1 MALCRM
7 KIITMIDMFIHP
19 SAFFILGGLLI
30 PVFKGRAKQGYMIT
44 LALLALFSVV
54 IMPYGNYGIYQFLEW
69 ELTFGSGDKLSKVF
83 IYIFSIM
90 GIIGIIYSIHVD
102 NDGELLAAFY
112 YVGGAIGVPLAGDFL
127 TLFLFWEIMAFSSV
141 FLIWYRK
148 SDLSVKVGFRYLL
161 WHVAGG
167 LILLAGIM
175 IQYNI
180 SSDLTI
186 QHLPFHGWRPTDLQ
200 SLASFLI
207 LIGFIVN
214 AAVPPFGAWLPD
226 AYPAATVTGA
236 VFMSAF
242 TTKTAVYT
250 LIRVCA
256 GSEILIIL
264 GVVMAIYGVVY
275 AVLENDVRR
284 LLAYHIISQVG
295 YMVAGVGLGT
305 QMAINGVVAHAFCH
319 ILYKSLLFMGTGS
332 ILFITGTAKLT
343 ELGGLYKTMPRTM
356 IYTVIGGLSISAFP
370 LFSGFVSK
378 SMTVA
383 AFGEA
388 HLTWAFMLL
397 MLASAGT
404 FLHTGLK
411 VPYFI
416 WFGKDRGIKAH
427 EPPWNME
434 LAMIIGS
441 LFCIG
446 LGIFY
451 KPLYALLPYSV
462 HFEPYTLYHTSETLQ
477 LLLFTQLGFFLLI
490 KKLWCENTI
499 SLDTDW
505 FPRKSAKAL
514 IWFVDKPLTR
524 IEFSLIGEIYEFII
538 QKPIM
543 RVAYYCMKIDTVV
556 VDGTINA
563 VGKITMEC
571 SRMMKRIQ
579 SGQIQD
585 YAMMMLAGVIILII
599 IGVVLP

>member
-1 MALCRM
+1 
-7 KIITMIDMFIHP
+7 MISEIANIQFLHP
-19 SAFFILGGLLI
+19 SVFYILGGLLI
-30 PVFKGRAKQGYMIT
+30 PFLKGRVKQGYM
-44 LALLALFSVV
+44 LFVSLLAFFAVV
-54 IMPYGNYGIYQFLEW
+54 NLPYGTFGAYEFLSWKLTFLEV
-69 ELTFGSGDKLSKVF
+69 DKLSKVF
-83 IYIFSIM
+83 AYIFTIM
-90 GIIGIIYSIHVD
+90 GVIGVIYSIHVK
-102 NDGELLAAFY
+102 NDGEHFSAFY
-112 YVGGAIGVPLAGDFL
+112 YVGGSLGVIFAGDFL
-127 TLFLFWEIMAFSSV
+127 TLFLFWEMMAFSSV
-141 FLIWYRK
+141 FLIWFRK
-148 SDLSVKVGFRYLL
+148 SKSSLDSGFRYLL

-175 IQYNI
+175 LQY
-180 SSDLTI
+180 SVSGDLSV
-186 QHLPFHGWRPTDLQ
+186 QYLPFHGWWPTDLQ

-207 LIGFIVN
+207 VIGFIVN

-242 TTKTAVYT
+242 TTKTAVYA

-256 GSEILIIL
+256 GSEMLIVL

-275 AVLENDVRR
+275 AVLENDARR

-305 QMAINGVVAHAFCH
+305 PMAINGVVAHAFCH

-332 ILFITGTAKLT
+332 VLYVTGTAKLT

-378 SMTVA
+378 SMTVT

-388 HLTWAFMLL
+388 HLTWAFMAL

-416 WFGKDRGIKAH
+416 WFGKDQGLKAK

-434 LAMIIGS
+434 LAMGIGA

-451 KPLYALLPYSV
+451 KPLYALLPHAV
-462 HFEPYTLYHTSETLQ
+462 HFEPYTAYHTWETLQ
-477 LLLFTQLGFFLLI
+477 VLLFTQLGFFLLL
-490 KKLWCENTI
+490 KKLWCEDTI

-505 FPRKSAKAL
+505 FPRKGAKAFMW
-514 IWFVDKPLTR
+514 ITKPLAK
-524 IEFSLIGEIYEFII
+524 IEYKFVGEIYEFII

-543 RVAYYCMKIDTVV
+543 GTAKVFKIIDTVV
-556 VDGTINA
+556 VDGAMNGLGKLTLAWSRKIQNA
-563 VGKITMEC
+563 
-571 SRMMKRIQ
+571 Q
-579 SGQIQD
+579 SGQIQH
-585 YAMMMLAGVIILII
+585 YAMYMVAGFIALII
-599 IGVVLP
+599 VIMVLP

>member
-1 MALCRM
+1 MMSEIFNIQFL
-7 KIITMIDMFIHP
+7 HP
-19 SAFFILGGLLI
+19 SVFYILGGLFI
-30 PVFKGRAKQGYMIT
+30 PFLKGRVKQGYMFFVS
-44 LALLALFSVV
+44 LLAFFAVV
-54 IMPYGNYGIYQFLEW
+54 NLPYGTYGVYEFLSW
-69 ELTFGSGDKLSKVF
+69 ELTFLEVDKLSKVF
-83 IYIFSIM
+83 AYIFTIM
-90 GIIGIIYSIHVD
+90 GVIGVIYSIHVK
-102 NDGELLAAFY
+102 NDGEHFSAFY
-112 YVGGAIGVPLAGDFL
+112 YVGGSLGVTFAGDFL
-127 TLFLFWEIMAFSSV
+127 TLFLFWEMMAFSSV
-141 FLIWYRK
+141 FLIWFRK
-148 SDLSVKVGFRYLL
+148 SKSSLDSGFRYLL

-175 IQYNI
+175 LQY
-180 SSDLTI
+180 SVSGDLSVKY
-186 QHLPFHGWRPTDLQ
+186 LPFHGWWPTDLQ

-207 LIGFIVN
+207 IIGFIVN

-226 AYPAATVTGA
+226 SYPAATVTGA

-242 TTKTAVYT
+242 TTKTAVYA

-256 GSEILIIL
+256 GSEMLIVL

-275 AVLENDVRR
+275 AVLENDARR

-305 QMAINGVVAHAFCH
+305 PMAINGVVAHAFCH

-332 ILFITGTAKLT
+332 VLYVTGTAKLT

-378 SMTVA
+378 SMTVT

-388 HLTWAFMLL
+388 HLTWAFMAL

-411 VPYFI
+411 IPYFI
-416 WFGKDRGIKAH
+416 WFGKDQGLKAK

-434 LAMIIGS
+434 LAMGIGAF
-441 LFCIG
+441 FCIG

-451 KPLYALLPYSV
+451 KPLYALLPHAV
-462 HFEPYTLYHTSETLQ
+462 HFEPYTAYHTWETLQ
-477 LLLFTQLGFFLLI
+477 VLLFTQLGFFLLL
-490 KKLWCENTI
+490 KKLWCEDTI

-505 FPRKSAKAL
+505 FPRKGAKAL
-514 IWFVDKPLTR
+514 MWLTKPLAK
-524 IEFSLIGEIYEFII
+524 IEYKFIGEIYEFII

-543 RVAYYCMKIDTVV
+543 GTAKIFKIIDTVV
-556 VDGTINA
+556 VDGAINGL
-563 VGKITMEC
+563 GKLTLTW
-571 SRMMKRIQ
+571 SRKIQHTQ
-579 SGQIQD
+579 SGQIQH
-585 YAMMMLAGVIILII
+585 YAMYMLAGFIALIVVIM
-599 IGVVLP
+599 VLP

>member
-1 MALCRM
+1 
-7 KIITMIDMFIHP
+7 MISEIANIQFLHP
-19 SAFFILGGLLI
+19 SVFYILGGLLI
-30 PVFKGRAKQGYMIT
+30 PFLKGRVKQGYM
-44 LALLALFSVV
+44 LFVSLLAFFAVV
-54 IMPYGNYGIYQFLEW
+54 NLPYGTFGAYEFLSWKLTFLEV
-69 ELTFGSGDKLSKVF
+69 DKLSKVF
-83 IYIFSIM
+83 AYIFTIM
-90 GIIGIIYSIHVD
+90 GVIGVIYSIHVK
-102 NDGELLAAFY
+102 NDGEHFSAFY
-112 YVGGAIGVPLAGDFL
+112 YVGGSLGVIFAGDFL
-127 TLFLFWEIMAFSSV
+127 TLFLFWEMMAFSSV
-141 FLIWYRK
+141 FLIWFRK
-148 SDLSVKVGFRYLL
+148 SKSSLDSGFRYLL

-175 IQYNI
+175 LQY
-180 SSDLTI
+180 SVSGDLSV
-186 QHLPFHGWRPTDLQ
+186 QYLPFHGWWPTDLQ

-207 LIGFIVN
+207 IIGFIVN

-242 TTKTAVYT
+242 TTKTAVYA

-256 GSEILIIL
+256 GSEMLIVL

-275 AVLENDVRR
+275 AVLENDARR

-305 QMAINGVVAHAFCH
+305 PMAINGVVAHAFCH

-332 ILFITGTAKLT
+332 VLYVTGTAKLT

-378 SMTVA
+378 SMTVT

-388 HLTWAFMLL
+388 HLTWAFMAL

-411 VPYFI
+411 IPYFI
-416 WFGKDRGIKAH
+416 WFGKDQGLKAK

-434 LAMIIGS
+434 LAMGIGA

-451 KPLYALLPYSV
+451 KPLYALLPHAV
-462 HFEPYTLYHTSETLQ
+462 HFEPYTAYHTWETLQ
-477 LLLFTQLGFFLLI
+477 VLLFTQLGFFLLL
-490 KKLWCENTI
+490 KKLWCEDTI

-505 FPRKSAKAL
+505 FPRKGAKAFMW
-514 IWFVDKPLTR
+514 ITKPLAK
-524 IEFSLIGEIYEFII
+524 IEYKFVGEIYEFII

-543 RVAYYCMKIDTVV
+543 GTAKVFKIIDTVV
-556 VDGTINA
+556 VDGAMNGLGKLTLAWSRKIQNA
-563 VGKITMEC
+563 
-571 SRMMKRIQ
+571 Q
-579 SGQIQD
+579 SGQIQH
-585 YAMMMLAGVIILII
+585 YAMYMVAGFIALII
-599 IGVVLP
+599 VIMVLP

>member
-1 MALCRM
+1 
-7 KIITMIDMFIHP
+7 MISEIFNIEFFHP
-19 SAFFILGGLLI
+19 SAYYIIGGLLI
-30 PVFKGRAKQGYMIT
+30 PLLKGRVKQGYM
-44 LALLALFSVV
+44 LLLSLLAFFAVV
-54 IMPYGNYGIYQFLEW
+54 NMSHGVYGIYEFLSW
-69 ELTFGSGDKLSKVF
+69 ELTFGNVDKLSKVF
-83 IYIFSIM
+83 AYIFTIM
-90 GIIGIIYSIHVD
+90 GVIGVIYSFHVE
-102 NDGELLAAFY
+102 NDGEHLSAFY
-112 YVGGAIGVPLAGDFL
+112 YIGGSLGVTFAGDFL

-141 FLIWYRK
+141 FLVWYRK
-148 SDLSVKVGFRYLL
+148 IPSSVDSGFRYLL
-161 WHVAGG
+161 WHVIGG
-167 LILLAGIM
+167 LILFSGIM
-175 IQYNI
+175 IQY
-180 SSDLTI
+180 SVSGDLSI
-186 QHLPFHGWRPTDLQ
+186 QYLPFHGWWPTDIQ
-200 SLASFLI
+200 SLATFLI

-242 TTKTAVYT
+242 TTKTAVYA

-275 AVLENDVRR
+275 AVLENDARR

-295 YMVAGVGLGT
+295 YMVAGTGLGT

-332 ILFITGTAKLT
+332 VLYVTGTAKLS

-356 IYTVIGGLSISAFP
+356 IYTIIGGLAISAFP

-383 AFGEA
+383 AFGEE
-388 HLTWAFMLL
+388 HIMWAFIGL

-416 WFGKDRGIKAH
+416 WFGKDQGIKAQ

-441 LFCIG
+441 IFCIG

-451 KPLYALLPYSV
+451 KPLYALLPYPV
-462 HFEPYTLYHTSETLQ
+462 HFEPYTAYHTWETLQ
-477 LLLFTQLGFFLLI
+477 ILLFTQLGFFLLL

-499 SLDTDW
+499 SMDTDW
-505 FPRKSAKAL
+505 FPRKGA
-514 IWFVDKPLTR
+514 IVFMWFINKPLASF
-524 IEFSLIGEIYEFII
+524 EFNLIGEVYEFIV
-538 QKPIM
+538 QKPVL
-543 RVAYYCMKIDTVV
+543 RVARWFRWVDTFI
-556 VDGTINA
+556 VDKTFSEIANLTL
-563 VGKITMEC
+563 IW
-571 SRMMKRIQ
+571 SRMLQAIQ
-579 SGQIQD
+579 SGQIQH
-585 YAMMMLAGVIILII
+585 YAMIMVAGVVTLIVIVIIL
-599 IGVVLP
+599 P

>member
-1 MALCRM
+1 MMSEVFNIQFL
-7 KIITMIDMFIHP
+7 HP
-19 SAFFILGGLLI
+19 SVFYIVGGLLI
-30 PVFKGRAKQGYMIT
+30 PFLKGRVKQGYM
-44 LALLALFSVV
+44 LFVSLLAFFTVV
-54 IMPYGNYGIYQFLEW
+54 NLPYGTFGTYEFLSW
-69 ELTFGSGDKLSKVF
+69 ELTFLEVDKLSKVF
-83 IYIFSIM
+83 AYIFTIM
-90 GIIGIIYSIHVD
+90 GVIGVIYSIHVK
-102 NDGELLAAFY
+102 NDGEHFSAFY
-112 YVGGAIGVPLAGDFL
+112 YVGGSLGVTFAGDFL
-127 TLFLFWEIMAFSSV
+127 TLFLFWEMMAFSSV
-141 FLIWYRK
+141 FLIWFRK
-148 SDLSVKVGFRYLL
+148 SKSSLDSGFRYLL

-175 IQYNI
+175 LQHSVSGDLSVQY
-180 SSDLTI
+180 
-186 QHLPFHGWRPTDLQ
+186 LPFHGWWPTDLQ

-207 LIGFIVN
+207 VIGFIVN

-242 TTKTAVYT
+242 TTKTAVYA

-256 GSEILIIL
+256 GSEMLIVL
-264 GVVMAIYGVVY
+264 GVIMAIYGVVY
-275 AVLENDVRR
+275 AVLENDARR

-305 QMAINGVVAHAFCH
+305 PMAINGVVAHAFCH

-332 ILFITGTAKLT
+332 VLYVTGTAKLT

-378 SMTVA
+378 SMTVT

-388 HLTWAFMLL
+388 HLTWAFMAL

-416 WFGKDRGIKAH
+416 WFGKDQGLKAK

-434 LAMIIGS
+434 LAMGIGA
-441 LFCIG
+441 LFCVG

-451 KPLYALLPYSV
+451 KPLYALLPHAV
-462 HFEPYTLYHTSETLQ
+462 HFEPYTAYHTWETLQ
-477 LLLFTQLGFFLLI
+477 LLLFTQLGFFLLL
-490 KKLWCENTI
+490 KKLWCEDTI

-505 FPRKSAKAL
+505 FLRKGAKAFMW
-514 IWFVDKPLTR
+514 ITRPLAK
-524 IEFSLIGEIYEFII
+524 IEYKFIGEIYEFII

-543 RVAYYCMKIDTVV
+543 GTAKVFKIIDTVV
-556 VDGTINA
+556 VDGAVNGLGKLTLAWSRKIQNA
-563 VGKITMEC
+563 
-571 SRMMKRIQ
+571 Q
-579 SGQIQD
+579 SGQIQH
-585 YAMMMLAGVIILII
+585 YAMYMVAGFIALIVVIM
-599 IGVVLP
+599 VLP

>member
-1 MALCRM
+1 MMSEVFNIQFL
-7 KIITMIDMFIHP
+7 HP
-19 SAFFILGGLLI
+19 SVFYILGGLLI
-30 PVFKGRAKQGYMIT
+30 PFLKGRVKQGYM
-44 LALLALFSVV
+44 LFVSLLAFFTVV
-54 IMPYGNYGIYQFLEW
+54 NLPYGTFGAYEFLSW
-69 ELTFGSGDKLSKVF
+69 ELTFLEVDKLSKVF
-83 IYIFSIM
+83 AYIFTIM
-90 GIIGIIYSIHVD
+90 GVIGVIYSIHVK
-102 NDGELLAAFY
+102 NDGEHFSAFY
-112 YVGGAIGVPLAGDFL
+112 YVGGSLGVTFAGDFL
-127 TLFLFWEIMAFSSV
+127 TLFLFWEMMAFSSV
-141 FLIWYRK
+141 FLIWFRK
-148 SDLSVKVGFRYLL
+148 SKSSLDSGFRYLL

-175 IQYNI
+175 LQY
-180 SSDLTI
+180 SVSGDLSV
-186 QHLPFHGWRPTDLQ
+186 QYLPFHGWWPTDFQ

-207 LIGFIVN
+207 IIGFIVN

-242 TTKTAVYT
+242 TTKTAVYA

-256 GSEILIIL
+256 GSEMLIVL
-264 GVVMAIYGVVY
+264 GVIMAIYGVVY
-275 AVLENDVRR
+275 AVLENDARR

-305 QMAINGVVAHAFCH
+305 PMAINGVVAHAFCH

-332 ILFITGTAKLT
+332 VLYVTGTAKLT

-378 SMTVA
+378 SMTVT

-388 HLTWAFMLL
+388 HLTWAFMAL

-416 WFGKDRGIKAH
+416 WFGKDQGLKAK

-434 LAMIIGS
+434 LAMGIGA
-441 LFCIG
+441 LFCVG

-451 KPLYALLPYSV
+451 KPLYALLPHAV
-462 HFEPYTLYHTSETLQ
+462 HFEPYTAYHTWETLQ
-477 LLLFTQLGFFLLI
+477 LLLFTQLGFFLLL
-490 KKLWCENTI
+490 KKLWCEDTI

-505 FPRKSAKAL
+505 FLRKGAKAFMW
-514 IWFVDKPLTR
+514 ITKPLAK
-524 IEFSLIGEIYEFII
+524 IEYKFIGEIYEFII

-543 RVAYYCMKIDTVV
+543 GTAKVFKIIDTVV
-556 VDGTINA
+556 VDGAVNGLGKLTLAWSRKIQNA
-563 VGKITMEC
+563 
-571 SRMMKRIQ
+571 Q
-579 SGQIQD
+579 SGQIQH
-585 YAMMMLAGVIILII
+585 YAMYMVAGFIALIVVIM
-599 IGVVLP
+599 VLP

>member
-1 MALCRM
+1 MSEIFNIQFL
-7 KIITMIDMFIHP
+7 HP
-19 SAFFILGGLLI
+19 SVFYILGGLLI
-30 PVFKGRAKQGYMIT
+30 PFLKGRVKQGYM
-44 LALLALFSVV
+44 LFVSLLAFFTVV
-54 IMPYGNYGIYQFLEW
+54 NLPYGTFGAYEFLSW
-69 ELTFGSGDKLSKVF
+69 ELTFLEVDKLSKVF
-83 IYIFSIM
+83 AYIFTIM
-90 GIIGIIYSIHVD
+90 GVIGVIYSIHVK
-102 NDGELLAAFY
+102 NDGEHFSAFY
-112 YVGGAIGVPLAGDFL
+112 YVGGSLGVTFAGDFL
-127 TLFLFWEIMAFSSV
+127 TLFLFWEMMAFSSV
-141 FLIWYRK
+141 FLIWFRK
-148 SDLSVKVGFRYLL
+148 SKSSLDSGFRYLL

-167 LILLAGIM
+167 LILLSGIM
-175 IQYNI
+175 LHY
-180 SSDLTI
+180 SVSGDLSVKY
-186 QHLPFHGWRPTDLQ
+186 LPFHGWWPTDLQ

-207 LIGFIVN
+207 IIGFIVN

-226 AYPAATVTGA
+226 SYPAATVTGA

-256 GSEILIIL
+256 GSEMLIVL

-275 AVLENDVRR
+275 AVLENDARR

-305 QMAINGVVAHAFCH
+305 PMAINGVVAHAFCH

-332 ILFITGTAKLT
+332 VLYVTGTAKLT

-378 SMTVA
+378 SMTVT

-388 HLTWAFMLL
+388 HLTWAFMAL

-411 VPYFI
+411 IPYFI
-416 WFGKDRGIKAH
+416 WFGKDQGLKAK

-434 LAMIIGS
+434 LAMGIGA

-451 KPLYALLPYSV
+451 KPLYALLPHAV
-462 HFEPYTLYHTSETLQ
+462 HFEPYTAYHTWETLQ
-477 LLLFTQLGFFLLI
+477 VLLFTQLGFFLLL
-490 KKLWCENTI
+490 KKLWCEDTI

-505 FPRKSAKAL
+505 FPRKGAKAFMW
-514 IWFVDKPLTR
+514 ITKPLAK
-524 IEFSLIGEIYEFII
+524 IEYKFIGEIYEFII

-543 RVAYYCMKIDTVV
+543 GTAKVFKIIDTVV
-556 VDGTINA
+556 VDGAINGL
-563 VGKITMEC
+563 GKLTLAW
-571 SRMMKRIQ
+571 SRKIQHTQ
-579 SGQIQD
+579 SGQIQH
-585 YAMMMLAGVIILII
+585 YAMYMVAGFIALIVVIM
-599 IGVVLP
+599 VLP

>member
-1 MALCRM
+1 MVLCRM
-7 KIITMIDMFIHP
+7 KIIIMSEMFIHP
-19 SAFFILGGLLI
+19 SVFFILGGLFI
-30 PVFKGRAKQGYMIT
+30 PFLKGRIKKGYMIFV
-44 LALLALFSVV
+44 ALLAFFAVF
-54 IMPYGNYGIYQFLEW
+54 IMPYGTYGVYEFLEW
-69 ELTFGSGDKLSKVF
+69 QLTFGNVDKLSKVF
-83 IYIFSIM
+83 AYIFTIM
-90 GIIGIIYSIHVD
+90 GVIGVIYSIQVD
-102 NDGELLAAFY
+102 NDGELIAAFY
-112 YVGGAIGVPLAGDFL
+112 YVGGAIGVTLAGDFL

-148 SDLSVKVGFRYLL
+148 SEFSVEVGFRYLL
-161 WHVAGG
+161 WHVTGG
-167 LILLAGIM
+167 LILLAGI
-175 IQYNI
+175 ILQYNL
-180 SSDLTI
+180 SGDLTI
-186 QHLPFHGWRPTDLQ
+186 NHSPFHGWWPTDFK

-207 LIGFIVN
+207 VIGFILN

-242 TTKTAVYT
+242 TTKTAVYA

-264 GVVMAIYGVVY
+264 GVIMAIYGVVY

-332 ILFITGTAKLT
+332 VLYMTGTAKLT

-356 IYTVIGGLSISAFP
+356 MYTIIGGLSISAFP
-370 LFSGFVSK
+370 FFSGFVSK

-383 AFGEA
+383 AFGQE
-388 HLTWAFMLL
+388 HLMWAFLLL

-416 WFGKDRGIKAH
+416 WFGKDRGIKAQ

-451 KPLYALLPYSV
+451 QPLYSLLPYPV
-462 HFEPYTLYHTSETLQ
+462 HFHPYTLYHVSETLQ
-477 LLLFTQLGFFLLI
+477 LLLFTQLGFFFLI
-490 KKLWCENTI
+490 KKLWCENSI

-505 FPRKSAKAL
+505 LPRKCAKAL
-514 IWFVDKPLTR
+514 MWFTNKPLSR
-524 IEFSLIGEIYEFII
+524 IEYNIIGEIYEFIV
-538 QKPIM
+538 QKPMM
-543 RVAYYCMKIDTVV
+543 RVAYYFLKIDTVV
-556 VDGTINA
+556 VDGAMNGI
-563 VGKITMEC
+563 GKIAMVC
-571 SRMMKRIQ
+571 SQKMQKFQ
-579 SGQIQD
+579 SGQIQH
-585 YAMMMLAGVIILII
+585 YAMIMLTGVIILII
-599 IGVVLP
+599 IGVILP

>member
-1 MALCRM
+1 MRE
-7 KIITMIDMFIHP
+7 MFSLEFVHP
-19 SAFFILGGLLI
+19 SAFYLIGGLLI
-30 PVFKGRAKQGYMIT
+30 PLLKGRVRQGYMLLI
-44 LALLALFSVV
+44 ALLAFFAVV
-54 IMPYGNYGIYQFLEW
+54 NMPHGTFGVYEFLDW
-69 ELTFGSGDKLSKVF
+69 KLTFGNVDKLSKVF
-83 IYIFSIM
+83 AYIFAIM
-90 GIIGIIYSIHVD
+90 GVIGVIYSIHVK
-102 NDGELLAAFY
+102 NDGEQLAAFY
-112 YVGGAIGVPLAGDFL
+112 YVGGSLGVTLAGDFL
-127 TLFLFWEIMAFSSV
+127 SLFLFWEMMAFSSV
-141 FLIWYRK
+141 FLVWFRK
-148 SDLSVKVGFRYLL
+148 SKSSVHAGFRYLL

-167 LILLAGIM
+167 LILLAGI
-175 IQYNI
+175 ILQY
-180 SSDLTI
+180 SLSGDLTV
-186 QHLPFHGWRPTDLQ
+186 QYSPFHGWRPSDPQ

-207 LIGFIVN
+207 LIGLIVN

-236 VFMSAF
+236 VFLSAF
-242 TTKTAVYT
+242 TTKTAVYA
-250 LIRVCA
+250 LIRICA
-256 GSEILIIL
+256 GSEILIVL

-275 AVLENDVRR
+275 AVLENDARR

-332 ILFITGTAKLT
+332 VLYMTGTAKLT

-378 SMTVA
+378 SMTVT

-388 HLTWAFMLL
+388 HLTWAFMAL

-416 WFGKDRGIKAH
+416 WFGKDQGIKAK

-446 LGIFY
+446 LGVFY

-462 HFEPYTLYHTSETLQ
+462 HFEPYTAYHIWETLQ
-477 LLLFTQLGFFLLI
+477 ILLFTQLGFFLLL
-490 KKLWCENTI
+490 KKLWCENMI

-505 FPRKSAKAL
+505 FPRKSAKAFM
-514 IWFVDKPLTR
+514 WFTNKPLANL
-524 IEFSLIGEIYEFII
+524 EYNVIGEIYEFII

-543 RVAYYCMKIDTVV
+543 RVAVYLKKIDTVV
-556 VDGTINA
+556 VDGTINGI
-563 VGKITMEC
+563 GKFAMAC
-571 SRMMKRIQ
+571 SRKMQKIQ
-579 SGQIQD
+579 SGQIQH
-585 YAMMMLAGVIILII
+585 YAMLMIAGVIAVII
-599 IGVVLP
+599 IVMVLP

>member
-1 MALCRM
+1 MMSEISNIQFL
-7 KIITMIDMFIHP
+7 HP
-19 SAFFILGGLLI
+19 SVFYILGGLFI
-30 PVFKGRAKQGYMIT
+30 PFLKGRVKQGYMFFVS
-44 LALLALFSVV
+44 LLAFFAVV
-54 IMPYGNYGIYQFLEW
+54 NLPYGAFGVYEFLSWKLTFLEV
-69 ELTFGSGDKLSKVF
+69 DKLSKVF
-83 IYIFSIM
+83 AYIFTIM
-90 GIIGIIYSIHVD
+90 GVIGVIYSIHVK
-102 NDGELLAAFY
+102 NDGEHFSAFY
-112 YVGGAIGVPLAGDFL
+112 YVGGSLGVTFAGDFL
-127 TLFLFWEIMAFSSV
+127 TLFLFWEMMAFSSV
-141 FLIWYRK
+141 FLIWFRK
-148 SDLSVKVGFRYLL
+148 SKSSLDSGFRYLL

-175 IQYNI
+175 LQY
-180 SSDLTI
+180 SVSGDLSVKY
-186 QHLPFHGWRPTDLQ
+186 LPFHGWWPTDLQ

-207 LIGFIVN
+207 IIGFIVN

-226 AYPAATVTGA
+226 SYPAATVTGA

-242 TTKTAVYT
+242 TTKTAVYA

-256 GSEILIIL
+256 GSEMLIVL

-275 AVLENDVRR
+275 AVLENDARR

-305 QMAINGVVAHAFCH
+305 PLAINGVVAHAFCH

-332 ILFITGTAKLT
+332 VLYVTGTAKLT

-378 SMTVA
+378 SMTVT

-388 HLTWAFMLL
+388 HLTWAFMAL

-411 VPYFI
+411 IPYFI
-416 WFGKDRGIKAH
+416 WFGKDQGLKAK

-434 LAMIIGS
+434 LAMGIGA

-451 KPLYALLPYSV
+451 KPLYALLPHAV
-462 HFEPYTLYHTSETLQ
+462 HFEPYTAYHTWETLQ
-477 LLLFTQLGFFLLI
+477 VLLFTQLGFFLLL
-490 KKLWCENTI
+490 KKLWCEDTI

-505 FPRKSAKAL
+505 FPRKGAKAFMW
-514 IWFVDKPLTR
+514 ITKPLAK
-524 IEFSLIGEIYEFII
+524 IEYKFIGEIYEFII

-543 RVAYYCMKIDTVV
+543 GTAKVFKIIDTVV
-556 VDGTINA
+556 VDGAINGL
-563 VGKITMEC
+563 GKLTLAW
-571 SRMMKRIQ
+571 SRKIQDTQ
-579 SGQIQD
+579 SGQIQH
-585 YAMMMLAGVIILII
+585 YAMYMLAGFIALIVVIM
-599 IGVVLP
+599 VLP

>member
-1 MALCRM
+1 
-7 KIITMIDMFIHP
+7 MFNIEFFHP
-19 SAFFILGGLLI
+19 SAYYIIGGLLI
-30 PVFKGRAKQGYMIT
+30 PLLKGRIKQGFMLLLT
-44 LALLALFSVV
+44 LLAFFAVV
-54 IMPYGNYGIYQFLEW
+54 NMPLGVYGIYEFLSW
-69 ELTFGSGDKLSKVF
+69 ELTFGHVDKLSKVF
-83 IYIFSIM
+83 AYIFTIM
-90 GIIGIIYSIHVD
+90 GVIGVIYSIHVK
-102 NDGELLAAFY
+102 NDGEHLAAFY
-112 YVGGAIGVPLAGDFL
+112 YIGGSLGVTFAGDFL

-141 FLIWYRK
+141 FLVWYRK
-148 SDLSVKVGFRYLL
+148 IPSSVDSGFRYLL
-161 WHVAGG
+161 WHVVGG
-167 LILLAGIM
+167 LILFSGIM
-175 IQYNI
+175 IQY
-180 SSDLTI
+180 SVSGDLSI
-186 QHLPFHGWRPTDLQ
+186 QYLPFHGWYPTDLQ
-200 SLASFLI
+200 SLATFLI

-214 AAVPPFGAWLPD
+214 AAVPPLGAWLPD

-242 TTKTAVYT
+242 TTKTAVYA
-250 LIRVCA
+250 LIRVFS
-256 GSEILIIL
+256 GSEILIVL

-332 ILFITGTAKLT
+332 VLYATGTAKLS

-356 IYTVIGGLSISAFP
+356 IYTIIGGLAISAFP

-383 AFGEA
+383 ALGEE
-388 HLTWAFMLL
+388 HYTWAFMGL

-416 WFGKDRGIKAH
+416 WFGKDRGIKAQ

-451 KPLYALLPYSV
+451 KPLYSLLPYPV
-462 HFEPYTLYHTSETLQ
+462 HFEPYTAYHTWETLQ
-477 LLLFTQLGFFLLI
+477 ILLFTQLGFFLLLN
-490 KKLWCENTI
+490 KLWCKDTI

-505 FPRKSAKAL
+505 FPRKLSNVFL
-514 IWFVDKPLTR
+514 WVVNKPLVA
-524 IEFSLIGEIYEFII
+524 IEYKFIGEIYEFVI

-543 RVAYYCMKIDTVV
+543 MIASFFKTIDMVV
-556 VDGTINA
+556 VDGFITA
-563 VGKITMEC
+563 MGKSALAG
-571 SRMMKRIQ
+571 SRKMRQ
-579 SGQIQD
+579 LQNGQIQH
-585 YAMMMLAGVIILII
+585 YAMFMVAGVIAIFVI
-599 IGVVLP
+599 VLFIK

>member
-1 MALCRM
+1 M
-7 KIITMIDMFIHP
+7 
-19 SAFFILGGLLI
+19 
-30 PVFKGRAKQGYMIT
+30 
-44 LALLALFSVV
+44 
-54 IMPYGNYGIYQFLEW
+54 
-69 ELTFGSGDKLSKVF
+69 
-83 IYIFSIM
+83 
-90 GIIGIIYSIHVD
+90 
-102 NDGELLAAFY
+102 
-112 YVGGAIGVPLAGDFL
+112 
-127 TLFLFWEIMAFSSV
+127 MAFSSV
-141 FLIWYRK
+141 FLVWFRK
-148 SDLSVKVGFRYLL
+148 SKSSVHAGFRYLL

-167 LILLAGIM
+167 LILLAGI
-175 IQYNI
+175 ILQY
-180 SSDLTI
+180 SLSGDLTV
-186 QHLPFHGWRPTDLQ
+186 QYSPFHGWWPSDPQ

-207 LIGFIVN
+207 LIGLIVN

-242 TTKTAVYT
+242 TTKTAVYA
-250 LIRVCA
+250 LIRICA
-256 GSEILIIL
+256 GSEILIVL

-275 AVLENDVRR
+275 AVLENDARR

-332 ILFITGTAKLT
+332 VLYMTGTAKLT

-378 SMTVA
+378 SMTVT

-388 HLTWAFMLL
+388 HLTWAFMAL

-416 WFGKDRGIKAH
+416 WFGKDQGIKAK

-446 LGIFY
+446 LGVFY

-462 HFEPYTLYHTSETLQ
+462 HFEPYTAYHIWETLQ
-477 LLLFTQLGFFLLI
+477 ILLFTQLGFFLLL
-490 KKLWCENTI
+490 KKLWCENMI

-505 FPRKSAKAL
+505 FPRKSAKAFM
-514 IWFVDKPLTR
+514 WFTNKPLANL
-524 IEFSLIGEIYEFII
+524 EYNVIGEIYEFII

-543 RVAYYCMKIDTVV
+543 RVAVYLKKIDTVV
-556 VDGTINA
+556 VDGTINGI
-563 VGKITMEC
+563 GKFAMAC
-571 SRMMKRIQ
+571 SRKMQKIQ
-579 SGQIQD
+579 SGQIQH
-585 YAMMMLAGVIILII
+585 YAMLMIAGVIAVII
-599 IGVVLP
+599 IVMVLP

>member
-1 MALCRM
+1 MSEIFNIQFL
-7 KIITMIDMFIHP
+7 HP
-19 SAFFILGGLLI
+19 SVFYILGGLLI
-30 PVFKGRAKQGYMIT
+30 PFLKGRVKQGYM
-44 LALLALFSVV
+44 LFVSLLAFFAVV
-54 IMPYGNYGIYQFLEW
+54 NLPYGTFGAYEFLSWKLTFLEV
-69 ELTFGSGDKLSKVF
+69 DKLSKVF
-83 IYIFSIM
+83 AYIFTIM
-90 GIIGIIYSIHVD
+90 GVIGVIYSIHVK
-102 NDGELLAAFY
+102 NDGEHFSAFY
-112 YVGGAIGVPLAGDFL
+112 YVGGSLGVIFAGDFL
-127 TLFLFWEIMAFSSV
+127 TLFLFWEMMAFSSV
-141 FLIWYRK
+141 FLIWFRK
-148 SDLSVKVGFRYLL
+148 SKSSLDSGFRYLL

-175 IQYNI
+175 LQHSVSGDLSVQY
-180 SSDLTI
+180 
-186 QHLPFHGWRPTDLQ
+186 LPFHGWWPTDLQ

-207 LIGFIVN
+207 VIGFIVN

-242 TTKTAVYT
+242 TTKTAVYA

-256 GSEILIIL
+256 GSEMLIVL
-264 GVVMAIYGVVY
+264 GVIMAIYGVVY
-275 AVLENDVRR
+275 AVLENDARR

-305 QMAINGVVAHAFCH
+305 PMAINGVVAHAFCH

-332 ILFITGTAKLT
+332 VLYVTGTAKLT

-378 SMTVA
+378 SMTVT

-388 HLTWAFMLL
+388 HLTWAFMAL

-416 WFGKDRGIKAH
+416 WFGKDQGLKAK

-434 LAMIIGS
+434 LAMGIGA
-441 LFCIG
+441 LFCVG

-451 KPLYALLPYSV
+451 KPLYALLPHAV
-462 HFEPYTLYHTSETLQ
+462 HFEPYTAYHTWETLQ
-477 LLLFTQLGFFLLI
+477 LLLFTQLGFFLLL
-490 KKLWCENTI
+490 KKLWCEDTI

-505 FPRKSAKAL
+505 FLRKGAKAFMW
-514 IWFVDKPLTR
+514 ITRPLAK
-524 IEFSLIGEIYEFII
+524 IEYKFIGEIYEFII

-543 RVAYYCMKIDTVV
+543 GTAKVFKIIDTVV
-556 VDGTINA
+556 VDGAVNGLGKLTLAWSRKIQNA
-563 VGKITMEC
+563 
-571 SRMMKRIQ
+571 Q
-579 SGQIQD
+579 SGQIQH
-585 YAMMMLAGVIILII
+585 YAMYMVAGFIALIVVIM
-599 IGVVLP
+599 VLP

>member
-1 MALCRM
+1 MMSEVFNIQFL
-7 KIITMIDMFIHP
+7 HP
-19 SAFFILGGLLI
+19 SVFYIVGGLLI
-30 PVFKGRAKQGYMIT
+30 PFLKGRVKQGYM
-44 LALLALFSVV
+44 LFVSLLAFFTVV
-54 IMPYGNYGIYQFLEW
+54 NLPYGTFGTYEFLSW
-69 ELTFGSGDKLSKVF
+69 ELTFLEVDKLSKVF
-83 IYIFSIM
+83 AYIFTIM
-90 GIIGIIYSIHVD
+90 GVIGVIYSIHVK
-102 NDGELLAAFY
+102 NDGEHFSAFY
-112 YVGGAIGVPLAGDFL
+112 YVGGSLGVTFAGDFL
-127 TLFLFWEIMAFSSV
+127 TLFLFWEMMAFSSV
-141 FLIWYRK
+141 FLIWFRK
-148 SDLSVKVGFRYLL
+148 SKSSLDSGFRYLL

-175 IQYNI
+175 LQHSVSGDLSVQY
-180 SSDLTI
+180 
-186 QHLPFHGWRPTDLQ
+186 LPFHGWWPTDLQ

-207 LIGFIVN
+207 VIGFIVN

-242 TTKTAVYT
+242 TTKTAVYA

-256 GSEILIIL
+256 GSEMLIVL
-264 GVVMAIYGVVY
+264 GVIMAIYGVVY
-275 AVLENDVRR
+275 AVLENDARR

-305 QMAINGVVAHAFCH
+305 PMAINGVVAHAFCH

-332 ILFITGTAKLT
+332 VLYVTGTAKLT

-378 SMTVA
+378 SMTVT

-388 HLTWAFMLL
+388 HLTWAFMAL

-416 WFGKDRGIKAH
+416 WFGKDQGLKAK

-434 LAMIIGS
+434 LAMGIGA
-441 LFCIG
+441 LFCVG

-451 KPLYALLPYSV
+451 KPLYALLPHAV
-462 HFEPYTLYHTSETLQ
+462 HFEPYTAYHTWETLQ
-477 LLLFTQLGFFLLI
+477 LLLFTQLGFFLLL
-490 KKLWCENTI
+490 KKLWCEDTI

-505 FPRKSAKAL
+505 FLRKGAKAFMW
-514 IWFVDKPLTR
+514 ITKPLAK
-524 IEFSLIGEIYEFII
+524 IEYKFIGEIYEFII

-543 RVAYYCMKIDTVV
+543 GTAKVFKIIDTVV
-556 VDGTINA
+556 VDGAVNGLGKLTLAWSRKIQNA
-563 VGKITMEC
+563 
-571 SRMMKRIQ
+571 Q
-579 SGQIQD
+579 SGQIQH
-585 YAMMMLAGVIILII
+585 YAMYMVAGFIALIVVIM
-599 IGVVLP
+599 VLP

>member
-1 MALCRM
+1 M
-7 KIITMIDMFIHP
+7 KIITMSEMFIHP
-19 SAFFILGGLLI
+19 SAFFILGGMLI
-30 PVFKGRAKQGYMIT
+30 PFLRGRVKQSYMV
-44 LALLALFSVV
+44 LVALLAFLAVV
-54 IMPYGNYGIYQFLEW
+54 IMPHGSYGVYEFLEW
-69 ELTFGSGDKLSKVF
+69 QLTFGNVDKLSKVF
-83 IYIFSIM
+83 AYIFSIM

-102 NDGELLAAFY
+102 NDGEILAAFY
-112 YVGGAIGVPLAGDFL
+112 YVGGALGVTLAGDFL

-141 FLIWYRK
+141 FLIWHRK
-148 SDLSVKVGFRYLL
+148 TEFSVEVGFRYLL
-161 WHVAGG
+161 WHVTGG
-167 LILLAGIM
+167 LILLAGI
-175 IQYNI
+175 IIKYNL
-180 SSDLTI
+180 SGDLTI
-186 QHLPFHGWRPTDLQ
+186 NHFPFHGWWPADLQ

-207 LIGFIVN
+207 IIGFIIN

-242 TTKTAVYT
+242 TTKTAVYA

-275 AVLENDVRR
+275 AVLENDARR

-332 ILFITGTAKLT
+332 VLYMVGTTKLT

-356 IYTVIGGLSISAFP
+356 IYTIIGGLSISAFP

-383 AFGEA
+383 AFGEE
-388 HLTWAFMLL
+388 HLTWAFLLL

-411 VPYFI
+411 IPYFI
-416 WFGKDRGIKAH
+416 WFGKDRGIKGK

-446 LGIFY
+446 LGVFY
-451 KPLYALLPYSV
+451 QPLYLLLPYTTN
-462 HFEPYTLYHTSETLQ
+462 FKPYTLYHISETLQ
-477 LLLFTQLGFFLLI
+477 LLLFTQLGFFFLI
-490 KKLWCENTI
+490 KKLWCKNSI

-505 FPRKSAKAL
+505 LPRKCAKILMWVAN
-514 IWFVDKPLTR
+514 KPLSKL
-524 IEFSLIGEIYEFII
+524 EYNYIGELYEFII

-543 RVAYYCMKIDTVV
+543 RVAYYFMKIDTVV
-556 VDGTINA
+556 VDGTINGLGKLA
-563 VGKITMEC
+563 MTCSQKIQNVQSGKI
-571 SRMMKRIQ
+571 Q
-579 SGQIQD
+579 H
-585 YAMMMLAGVIILII
+585 YAMIMLAGVIVLLI
-599 IGVVLP
+599 IGVALP

>member
-1 MALCRM
+1 M
-7 KIITMIDMFIHP
+7 KIITMSKIFIHP
-19 SAFFILGGLLI
+19 SVFFILGGLLI
-30 PVFKGRAKQGYMIT
+30 PFLRGRAKQSYMVVMAF
-44 LALLALFSVV
+44 LAFLVVV
-54 IMPYGNYGIYQFLEW
+54 IMPHGTYGVYEFLEW
-69 ELTFGSGDKLSKVF
+69 QLTFGNVDKLSKVF
-83 IYIFSIM
+83 AYIFSIM
-90 GIIGIIYSIHVD
+90 GVIGIIYSIHVD
-102 NDGELLAAFY
+102 NDGEILAAFY
-112 YVGGAIGVPLAGDFL
+112 YVGGALGVTLAGDFL

-141 FLIWYRK
+141 FLVWYRK
-148 SDLSVKVGFRYLL
+148 SKFSVAVGFRYLL
-161 WHVAGG
+161 WHVTGG
-167 LILLAGIM
+167 LILLAGI
-175 IQYNI
+175 IIKYNL
-180 SSDLTI
+180 SGDLTI
-186 QHLPFHGWRPTDLQ
+186 NHFPFHGWWPADLQ

-207 LIGFIVN
+207 IIGFIIN

-236 VFMSAF
+236 VFLSAF
-242 TTKTAVYT
+242 TTKTAVYA

-264 GVVMAIYGVVY
+264 GIVMAIYGVVY
-275 AVLENDVRR
+275 AVLENDARR

-332 ILFITGTAKLT
+332 VLYMVGTTKLT

-356 IYTVIGGLSISAFP
+356 IYTIIGGLSISAFP

-383 AFGEA
+383 AFGEE
-388 HLTWAFMLL
+388 HLTWAFLLL

-411 VPYFI
+411 IPYFI
-416 WFGKDRGIKAH
+416 WFGKDRGIKGK

-434 LAMIIGS
+434 FAMIIGS

-446 LGIFY
+446 LGVFY
-451 KPLYALLPYSV
+451 QPLYLLLPYTTN
-462 HFEPYTLYHTSETLQ
+462 FKPYTLYHISETLQ
-477 LLLFTQLGFFLLI
+477 LLLFTQLGFFFLI
-490 KKLWCENTI
+490 KKLWCENSI

-505 FPRKSAKAL
+505 FPRKCAKVL
-514 IWFVDKPLTR
+514 MWFANKPLSNL
-524 IEFSLIGEIYEFII
+524 EYNYIGEVYEFII

-543 RVAYYCMKIDTVV
+543 RVAYYFMKIDTVV
-556 VDGTINA
+556 VDGAING
-563 VGKITMEC
+563 VGKLAMVC
-571 SRMMKRIQ
+571 SQKMQKVQ
-579 SGQIQD
+579 SGQIQH
-585 YAMMMLAGVIILII
+585 YAMIMLAGVIILII

>member
-1 MALCRM
+1 MMSEVFNIQFL
-7 KIITMIDMFIHP
+7 HP
-19 SAFFILGGLLI
+19 SVFYILGGLLI
-30 PVFKGRAKQGYMIT
+30 PFLKGRVKQGYM
-44 LALLALFSVV
+44 LFVSLLAFFTVV
-54 IMPYGNYGIYQFLEW
+54 NLPYGTFGAYEFLSW
-69 ELTFGSGDKLSKVF
+69 ELTFLEVDKLSKVF
-83 IYIFSIM
+83 AYIFTIM
-90 GIIGIIYSIHVD
+90 GVIGVIYSIHVK
-102 NDGELLAAFY
+102 NDGEHFSAFY
-112 YVGGAIGVPLAGDFL
+112 YVGGSLGVTFAGDFL
-127 TLFLFWEIMAFSSV
+127 TLFLFWEMMAFSSV
-141 FLIWYRK
+141 FLIWFRK
-148 SDLSVKVGFRYLL
+148 SKSSLDSGFRYLL

-175 IQYNI
+175 LQHSVSGDLSVQY
-180 SSDLTI
+180 
-186 QHLPFHGWRPTDLQ
+186 LPFHGWWPTDLQ

-207 LIGFIVN
+207 VIGFIVN

-242 TTKTAVYT
+242 TTKTAVYA

-256 GSEILIIL
+256 GSEMLIVL
-264 GVVMAIYGVVY
+264 GVIMAIYGVVY
-275 AVLENDVRR
+275 AVLENDARR

-305 QMAINGVVAHAFCH
+305 PMAINGVVAHAFCH

-332 ILFITGTAKLT
+332 VLYVTGTAKLT

-378 SMTVA
+378 SMTVT

-388 HLTWAFMLL
+388 HLTWAFMAL

-416 WFGKDRGIKAH
+416 WFGKDQGLKAK

-434 LAMIIGS
+434 LAMGIGA
-441 LFCIG
+441 LFCVG

-451 KPLYALLPYSV
+451 KPLYALLPHAV
-462 HFEPYTLYHTSETLQ
+462 HFEPYTAYHTWETLQ
-477 LLLFTQLGFFLLI
+477 LLLFTQLGFFLLL
-490 KKLWCENTI
+490 KKLWCEDTI

-505 FPRKSAKAL
+505 FLRKGAKAFMW
-514 IWFVDKPLTR
+514 ITKPLAK
-524 IEFSLIGEIYEFII
+524 IEYKFIGEIYEFII

-543 RVAYYCMKIDTVV
+543 GTAKVFKIIDTVV
-556 VDGTINA
+556 VDGAVNGLGKLTLAWSRKIQNA
-563 VGKITMEC
+563 
-571 SRMMKRIQ
+571 Q
-579 SGQIQD
+579 SGQIQH
-585 YAMMMLAGVIILII
+585 YAMYMVAGFIALIVVIM
-599 IGVVLP
+599 VLP

>member
-1 MALCRM
+1 MMSEISNIQFL
-7 KIITMIDMFIHP
+7 HP
-19 SAFFILGGLLI
+19 SVFYILGGLFI
-30 PVFKGRAKQGYMIT
+30 PFLKGRVKQGYMLFVT
-44 LALLALFSVV
+44 LLAFFAVV
-54 IMPYGNYGIYQFLEW
+54 NLPYGAFGVYEFLSWKLTFLEV
-69 ELTFGSGDKLSKVF
+69 DKLSKVF
-83 IYIFSIM
+83 AYIFTIM
-90 GIIGIIYSIHVD
+90 GVIGVIYSIHVK
-102 NDGELLAAFY
+102 NDGEHFSAFY
-112 YVGGAIGVPLAGDFL
+112 YVGGSLGVTFAGDFL
-127 TLFLFWEIMAFSSV
+127 TLFLFWEMMAFSSV
-141 FLIWYRK
+141 FLIWFRK
-148 SDLSVKVGFRYLL
+148 SKSSLDSGFRYLL

-175 IQYNI
+175 LQY
-180 SSDLTI
+180 SVSGDLSVKY
-186 QHLPFHGWRPTDLQ
+186 LPFHGWWPTDLQ

-207 LIGFIVN
+207 VIGFIVN

-226 AYPAATVTGA
+226 SYPAATVTGA

-242 TTKTAVYT
+242 TTKTAVYA

-256 GSEILIIL
+256 GSEMLIVL
-264 GVVMAIYGVVY
+264 GVIMAIYGVVY
-275 AVLENDVRR
+275 AVLENDARR

-305 QMAINGVVAHAFCH
+305 PMAINGVVAHAFCH

-332 ILFITGTAKLT
+332 VLYVTGTAKLT

-378 SMTVA
+378 SMTVT

-388 HLTWAFMLL
+388 HLTWAFMAL

-411 VPYFI
+411 IPYFI
-416 WFGKDRGIKAH
+416 WFGKDQGLKAK

-434 LAMIIGS
+434 LAMGIGA

-451 KPLYALLPYSV
+451 KPLYALLPHAV
-462 HFEPYTLYHTSETLQ
+462 HFEPYTAYHTWETLQ
-477 LLLFTQLGFFLLI
+477 VLLFTQLGFFLLL
-490 KKLWCENTI
+490 KKLWCEDTI

-505 FPRKSAKAL
+505 FPRKGAKAFMW
-514 IWFVDKPLTR
+514 ITKPLAK
-524 IEFSLIGEIYEFII
+524 IEYKFIGEIYEFII

-543 RVAYYCMKIDTVV
+543 GTAKVFKIIDTVV
-556 VDGTINA
+556 VDGAINGL
-563 VGKITMEC
+563 GKLTLAW
-571 SRMMKRIQ
+571 SRKIQDTQ
-579 SGQIQD
+579 SGQIQH
-585 YAMMMLAGVIILII
+585 YAMYMVAGFIALIVVIM
-599 IGVVLP
+599 VLP